1 MGSKISSLLLG
12 GGNMDYI
19 LTFSNGFGKVSSGE
33 YLFDINSV
41 PILPFAFDA
50 LYYETPTQ
58 LAFKVVN
65 GVQIALTDEEI
76 AACCAYC
83 DGYLK
88 NGDYPVQSYE
98 AESGLYRG
106 VMLKSEAEEKGYYH
120 ILDDIP
126 EHPVSKR
133 VGNSWE
139 RIAAIIRSD
148 GSYVLMPASVC
159 DACVIFMTAA
169 EWEAH
174 SKPVRNTERWD
185 FATET
190 WKDDRTVEEAKKSAD
205 EWIRQAFVMKRQ
217 EIMGSAPYQELASWS
232 WQLSEAQA
240 WKVDNGTSTP
250 FLDAVLA
257 ALNAEAVTV
266 SKTELVDSVLKYSS
280 SEWMQAI
287 GKVHGEMYV
296 QIHKLREMNTLSE
309 IDQLTDTV
317 AGELNTD
324 SPTFALNFKTVDG
337 IPAAERLK

>member
-1 MGSKISSLLLG
+1 
-12 GGNMDYI
+12 MDYI

-120 ILDDIP
+120 VLDDIP

-190 WKDDRTVEEAKKSAD
+190 WKDDRTLEQAKKSAD
-205 EWIRQAFVMKRQ
+205 AWIRGVYVEQRT
-217 EIMGSAPYQELASWS
+217 ELMGNGPYQELASWP
-232 WQLSEAQA
+232 WQIEEAKA
-240 WKVDNGTSTP
+240 WQTDYKASTP
-250 FLDAVLA
+250 FLDGVLT
-257 ALNAEAVTV
+257 ALNADESTATT
-266 SKTELVDSVLKYSS
+266 KAALVASVLKYTS
-280 SEWMQAI
+280 SEWLGAI
-287 GKVHGEMYV
+287 GQVHGEMYV
-296 QIHKLREMNTLSE
+296 QLTKLRAAETLEE
-309 IDQLTDTV
+309 IDALTD
-317 AGELNTD
+317 ALAAAKQA
-324 SPTFALNFKTVDG
+324 SPVSFALTFSTEADIVRSSRS
-337 IPAAERLK
+337 I